1 MTLKDRLSDDLAAGR
16 TAVAHGD
23 QTAAPTAATLSLA
36 LSEITAAEY
45 RKAHREELADAEVLA
60 MLRKMVN
67 SGRETAEQF
76 SRRAAEESKAQD
88 DLLELAN
95 ILDDPD
101 HIRDTVTDAEA
112 HGRAAGRYADEAA
125 AERASADLLESYLPK
140 VLDAEAT
147 AVKVTEAITATGAEG
162 RSGIGK
168 VMGWLNA
175 NTESGTLD
183 KGLASR
189 IARESLN

>member
-1 MTLKDRLSDDLAAGR
+1 MSIKNRLSDDLAAAR
-16 TAVAHGD
+16 AAWSKGD
-23 QTAAPTAATLSLA
+23 ADQSEVVSTLSLA
-36 LSEITAAEY
+36 LSELISEGYRRDLDDAAE
-45 RKAHREELADAEVLA
+45 LAL
-60 MLRKMVN
+60 LRKMVN
-67 SGRETAEQF
+67 SGRETASQF
-76 SRRAAEESKAQD
+76 SRRAAEESKMQD
-88 DLLELAN
+88 DLLERAN

-101 HIRDTVTDAEA
+101 HIRDTITYAEE
-112 HGRAAGRYADEAA
+112 HGQSARRYADEAA

-147 AVKVTEAITATGAEG
+147 AAKVTEAIAATGAGG

-189 IARESLN
+189 IAREKLA

>member
-1 MTLKDRLSDDLAAGR
+1 MPIKNRLSDDLATAR
-16 TAVAHGD
+16 TAIAHGD
-23 QTAAPTAATLSLA
+23 QTAAAAAATLSLA
-36 LSEITAAEY
+36 LSEITTAEY

-60 MLRKMVN
+60 LLRKMVN

-76 SRRAAEESKAQD
+76 ARRATEKSKAQD

-101 HIRDTVTDAEA
+101 HIRDTITDAED
-112 HGRAAGRYADEAA
+112 HGRAARRYADEAA
-125 AERASADLLESYLPK
+125 AERASADLLESYLPT
-140 VLDAEAT
+140 VLDSEAT
-147 AVKVTEAITATGAEG
+147 AAKVAEAIAATGAEG

-168 VMGWLNA
+168 VMGWLSA

-189 IARESLN
+189 IAREALN

>member
-1 MTLKDRLSDDLAAGR
+1 MTLKDRLSDDLAAAR

-45 RKAHREELADAEVLA
+45 RKAHREELTDAEVLA

-101 HIRDTVTDAEA
+101 HIRDTVTDAEG
-112 HGRAAGRYADEAA
+112 HGRAAVRYADEAA

-147 AVKVTEAITATGAEG
+147 AAKVTEAVAATGAEG